1 MTAVLIGRRGGKGKS
16 LADTGDFGQTR
27 AMKTAPRKARPLDHL
42 VLPSASLEAARARLV
57 ALGFTVAPDGTH
69 PFGTENA
76 CVYFADGTFLEPLA
90 IGQRETAEAAS
101 LNGNQFT
108 ARDAAFRFRRGL
120 EGLSAIVMGTDDAI
134 ADHERFVRTGL
145 SGGAALDFGREF
157 VTSDGGKARMD
168 FRLAFAADLRSP
180 DFFGFTCQRINASKV
195 DRSRLVEHANGVTA
209 IRSVVLTE
217 PNPTDFQYLFQELVN
232 EREVEA
238 HSFGMDIKTTNATIS
253 VLTHDGFAMKFCE
266 KLHGKER
273 GLRARAIVFAVRN
286 LATLNSALEE
296 AGIAY
301 RLALGRT
308 LVDQAPG
315 QGVIFAFE
323 AE

>member
-1 MTAVLIGRRGGKGKS
+1 MATLIGRGGRKGKS

-108 ARDAAFRFRRGL
+108 ARDASFRFRRGT
-120 EGLSAIVMGTDDAI
+120 EGLSALVMGTDDAVG
-134 ADHERFVRTGL
+134 DHEQFARTGL
-145 SGGAALDFGREF
+145 SGGAVLDFGRDF
-157 VTSDGGKARMD
+157 VTPEGEEARMD

-180 DFFGFTCQRINASKV
+180 DFFGFTCQRINAPKV
-195 DRSRLVEHANGVTA
+195 DRSKLVAHQNGVTA

-253 VLTHDGFAMKFCE
+253 VLTHDGFAMKFGE

-273 GLRARAIVFAVRN
+273 GLRGRAVVFAVSN
-286 LATLNSALEE
+286 LATLNSVIDG
-296 AGIAY
+296 AGIAH
-301 RLALGRT
+301 RSALGRT
-308 LVDQAPG
+308 LVDPAPG
-315 QGVIFAFE
+315 QGVVFAFE